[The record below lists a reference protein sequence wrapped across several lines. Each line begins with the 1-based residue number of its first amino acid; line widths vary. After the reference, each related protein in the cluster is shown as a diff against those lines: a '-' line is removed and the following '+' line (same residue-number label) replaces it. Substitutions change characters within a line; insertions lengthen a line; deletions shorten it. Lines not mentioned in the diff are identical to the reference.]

1 MATRVSPTKGNL
13 MKIKKSLEL
22 AKVGYDLLDRKR
34 NILIRETMGLIDS
47 ASDIRRR
54 IAESY
59 RIAYQALEEANMSM
73 GIVDDF
79 AAFVPVENGLSIS
92 TRSVMGVEIPT
103 VSLDAVPTDN
113 YFGFRRT
120 TAKLDEAYRRF
131 NEVKQ
136 LTAELAQT
144 ENSVYRLATGIK
156 KAQKRANALK
166 NIIIPRFEEQVKT
179 ITAALDE
186 KDREEFSRLKVI
198 KSFIDERSRYS
209 APFAAETDERSM
221 KMCLSNLSFEY
232 LNNTDFSAVAVDI
245 FDILADNMTAI
256 APTGNAREED
266 YSCWYAGLTDALELD
281 SRQLIIIK
289 DSGNIIGFFQY
300 SVNNNTFMMEEIQL
314 RPEYQG
320 KGVFR
325 ALYGFVIRHISAETE
340 FVEAYANIGN
350 GKSIGILQKFGL
362 QNIGRNKNGRS
373 YHFKG
378 SYSSLLKWF
387 NGR

>member
-1 MATRVSPTKGNL
+1 MAARVSPTKGNL

-47 ASDIRRR
+47 APDIRSR

-59 RIAYQALEEANMSM
+59 RVAYQALEEANMSM
-73 GIVDDF
+73 GIVDEF
-79 AAFVPVENGLSIS
+79 AAFVPVENGLTIS
-92 TRSVMGVEIPT
+92 SRSVMGVEIPT
-103 VSLDAVPTDN
+103 VSLDPVPTDN

-198 KSFIDERSRYS
+198 KSFIDE
-209 APFAAETDERSM
+209 D
-221 KMCLSNLSFEY
+221 
-232 LNNTDFSAVAVDI
+232 
-245 FDILADNMTAI
+245 
-256 APTGNAREED
+256 
-266 YSCWYAGLTDALELD
+266 
-281 SRQLIIIK
+281 
-289 DSGNIIGFFQY
+289 
-300 SVNNNTFMMEEIQL
+300 
-314 RPEYQG
+314 
-320 KGVFR
+320 
-325 ALYGFVIRHISAETE
+325 
-340 FVEAYANIGN
+340 
-350 GKSIGILQKFGL
+350 
-362 QNIGRNKNGRS
+362 
-373 YHFKG
+373 
-378 SYSSLLKWF
+378 
-387 NGR
+387 

>member
-1 MATRVSPTKGNL
+1 MAARVSPTKGNL

-47 ASDIRRR
+47 AADIRSR

-59 RIAYQALEEANMSM
+59 RVAYQALEEANMSM
-73 GIVDDF
+73 GIVDEF
-79 AAFVPVENGLSIS
+79 AAFVPVENGLTIS
-92 TRSVMGVEIPT
+92 SRSVMGVEIPT
-103 VSLDAVPTDN
+103 VSLDPVPTDN

-166 NIIIPRFEEQVKT
+166 NIIIPRFEVQVKT

-198 KSFIDERSRYS
+198 KSFIDE
-209 APFAAETDERSM
+209 D
-221 KMCLSNLSFEY
+221 
-232 LNNTDFSAVAVDI
+232 
-245 FDILADNMTAI
+245 
-256 APTGNAREED
+256 
-266 YSCWYAGLTDALELD
+266 
-281 SRQLIIIK
+281 
-289 DSGNIIGFFQY
+289 
-300 SVNNNTFMMEEIQL
+300 
-314 RPEYQG
+314 
-320 KGVFR
+320 
-325 ALYGFVIRHISAETE
+325 
-340 FVEAYANIGN
+340 
-350 GKSIGILQKFGL
+350 
-362 QNIGRNKNGRS
+362 
-373 YHFKG
+373 
-378 SYSSLLKWF
+378 
-387 NGR
+387 

>member
-1 MATRVSPTKGNL
+1 MAARVSPTKGNL

-47 ASDIRRR
+47 AADIRSR

-59 RIAYQALEEANMSM
+59 RVAYQALEEANMSM
-73 GIVDDF
+73 GIVDEF
-79 AAFVPVENGLSIS
+79 AAFVPVENGLTIS
-92 TRSVMGVEIPT
+92 SRSVMGVEIPT
-103 VSLDAVPTDN
+103 VSLDPVPTDN

-166 NIIIPRFEEQVKT
+166 NIIIPRFEERVKT

-198 KSFIDERSRYS
+198 KSFIDE
-209 APFAAETDERSM
+209 D
-221 KMCLSNLSFEY
+221 
-232 LNNTDFSAVAVDI
+232 
-245 FDILADNMTAI
+245 
-256 APTGNAREED
+256 
-266 YSCWYAGLTDALELD
+266 
-281 SRQLIIIK
+281 
-289 DSGNIIGFFQY
+289 
-300 SVNNNTFMMEEIQL
+300 
-314 RPEYQG
+314 
-320 KGVFR
+320 
-325 ALYGFVIRHISAETE
+325 
-340 FVEAYANIGN
+340 
-350 GKSIGILQKFGL
+350 
-362 QNIGRNKNGRS
+362 
-373 YHFKG
+373 
-378 SYSSLLKWF
+378 
-387 NGR
+387 

>member
-1 MATRVSPTKGNL
+1 MAARVSPTKGNL

-47 ASDIRRR
+47 AADIRSR

-59 RIAYQALEEANMSM
+59 RVAYQALEEANMSM
-73 GIVDDF
+73 GIVDEF
-79 AAFVPVENGLSIS
+79 AAFVPAENGLTIS
-92 TRSVMGVEIPT
+92 SRSVMGVEIPT
-103 VSLDAVPTDN
+103 VSLDPVPTDN

-179 ITAALDE
+179 ITSALDE

-198 KSFIDERSRYS
+198 KSFIDE
-209 APFAAETDERSM
+209 D
-221 KMCLSNLSFEY
+221 
-232 LNNTDFSAVAVDI
+232 
-245 FDILADNMTAI
+245 
-256 APTGNAREED
+256 
-266 YSCWYAGLTDALELD
+266 
-281 SRQLIIIK
+281 
-289 DSGNIIGFFQY
+289 
-300 SVNNNTFMMEEIQL
+300 
-314 RPEYQG
+314 
-320 KGVFR
+320 
-325 ALYGFVIRHISAETE
+325 
-340 FVEAYANIGN
+340 
-350 GKSIGILQKFGL
+350 
-362 QNIGRNKNGRS
+362 
-373 YHFKG
+373 
-378 SYSSLLKWF
+378 
-387 NGR
+387 

>member
-1 MATRVSPTKGNL
+1 MAARVSPTKGNL

-47 ASDIRRR
+47 AADIRSR

-59 RIAYQALEEANMSM
+59 RVAYQVLEEANMSM
-73 GIVDDF
+73 GIVDEF
-79 AAFVPVENGLSIS
+79 AAFVPVENGLTIS
-92 TRSVMGVEIPT
+92 SRSVMGVEIPT
-103 VSLDAVPTDN
+103 VSLDPVPTDN

-179 ITAALDE
+179 ITSALDE

-198 KSFIDERSRYS
+198 KSFIDE
-209 APFAAETDERSM
+209 D
-221 KMCLSNLSFEY
+221 
-232 LNNTDFSAVAVDI
+232 
-245 FDILADNMTAI
+245 
-256 APTGNAREED
+256 
-266 YSCWYAGLTDALELD
+266 
-281 SRQLIIIK
+281 
-289 DSGNIIGFFQY
+289 
-300 SVNNNTFMMEEIQL
+300 
-314 RPEYQG
+314 
-320 KGVFR
+320 
-325 ALYGFVIRHISAETE
+325 
-340 FVEAYANIGN
+340 
-350 GKSIGILQKFGL
+350 
-362 QNIGRNKNGRS
+362 
-373 YHFKG
+373 
-378 SYSSLLKWF
+378 
-387 NGR
+387 

>member
-1 MATRVSPTKGNL
+1 MAARVSPTKGNL

-47 ASDIRRR
+47 AADIRIR

-59 RIAYQALEEANMSM
+59 RVAYQALEEANMSM
-73 GIVDDF
+73 GIVDEF
-79 AAFVPVENGLSIS
+79 AAFVPVENGLTIS
-92 TRSVMGVEIPT
+92 SRSVMGVEIPT
-103 VSLDAVPTDN
+103 VSLDPVPTDN

-179 ITAALDE
+179 ITSALDE

-198 KSFIDERSRYS
+198 KSFIDE
-209 APFAAETDERSM
+209 D
-221 KMCLSNLSFEY
+221 
-232 LNNTDFSAVAVDI
+232 
-245 FDILADNMTAI
+245 
-256 APTGNAREED
+256 
-266 YSCWYAGLTDALELD
+266 
-281 SRQLIIIK
+281 
-289 DSGNIIGFFQY
+289 
-300 SVNNNTFMMEEIQL
+300 
-314 RPEYQG
+314 
-320 KGVFR
+320 
-325 ALYGFVIRHISAETE
+325 
-340 FVEAYANIGN
+340 
-350 GKSIGILQKFGL
+350 
-362 QNIGRNKNGRS
+362 
-373 YHFKG
+373 
-378 SYSSLLKWF
+378 
-387 NGR
+387 

>member
-1 MATRVSPTKGNL
+1 MAARVSPTKGNL

-47 ASDIRRR
+47 AADIRSR
-54 IAESY
+54 ISESY
-59 RIAYQALEEANMSM
+59 RVAYQALEEANMSM
-73 GIVDDF
+73 GIVDEF
-79 AAFVPVENGLSIS
+79 AAFVPVENGLTIS
-92 TRSVMGVEIPT
+92 SRSVMGVEIPT
-103 VSLDAVPTDN
+103 VSLDPVPTDN

-198 KSFIDERSRYS
+198 KSFIDE
-209 APFAAETDERSM
+209 D
-221 KMCLSNLSFEY
+221 
-232 LNNTDFSAVAVDI
+232 
-245 FDILADNMTAI
+245 
-256 APTGNAREED
+256 
-266 YSCWYAGLTDALELD
+266 
-281 SRQLIIIK
+281 
-289 DSGNIIGFFQY
+289 
-300 SVNNNTFMMEEIQL
+300 
-314 RPEYQG
+314 
-320 KGVFR
+320 
-325 ALYGFVIRHISAETE
+325 
-340 FVEAYANIGN
+340 
-350 GKSIGILQKFGL
+350 
-362 QNIGRNKNGRS
+362 
-373 YHFKG
+373 
-378 SYSSLLKWF
+378 
-387 NGR
+387 